1 MRMSHLFN
9 TYARAD
15 LVLVDGHDAYVTDD
29 AGNDYLDF
37 GAGIGVMNLGYHHPV
52 IQEAVEQQL
61 KGIWH
66 TSNLYES
73 PLQEKVA
80 HLLTQENDQL
90 VFFANSGAEAN
101 EAALKLARRYTGKH
115 KIMNFSQAFHGRT
128 YGALSLTPV
137 TAYQEGYGVDQD
149 VVTLPFNQA
158 LAIEALD
165 GTFAAVILEVVQ
177 GEGGI
182 HVAQKEWL
190 HELVAKANE
199 LGVLVII
206 DEVQSGMG
214 RTGSLYAYQQFGITP
229 DIVTVAKA
237 LANGLP
243 VGAMIGRSDLGRAF
257 QPGDHGTTFGG
268 NPIVMASAIAVLETL
283 TPEFLATV
291 AHKGELIRH
300 EIEELSA
307 NLPQVKMVRGAGLMI
322 GIELNVDVNAVL
334 VKLREKRILALSA
347 QGNTLRLLPVLTMD
361 QAILHAGIVTILET
375 IGEF

>member
-1 MRMSHLFN
+1 MSHLFN

-73 PLQEKVA
+73 PLQGKVA

-243 VGAMIGRSDLGRAF
+243 VGAMIGRADLGRAF
-257 QPGDHGTTFGG
+257 QPGAHGTTFGG

-361 QAILHAGIVTILET
+361 QATLHAGIVTILET

>member
-1 MRMSHLFN
+1 MSHLFN

-257 QPGDHGTTFGG
+257 QPGAHGTTFGG

-322 GIELNVDVNAVL
+322 GIELNVYVNAVL

-361 QAILHAGIVTILET
+361 QATLHAGIVTILET

>member
-1 MRMSHLFN
+1 MSHLFN

-52 IQEAVEQQL
+52 IQEAVEQQV

-243 VGAMIGRSDLGRAF
+243 VGAMIGRADLGRAF
-257 QPGDHGTTFGG
+257 QPGAHGTTFGG

-361 QAILHAGIVTILET
+361 QATLHAGIVTILET

>member
-1 MRMSHLFN
+1 
-9 TYARAD
+9 
-15 LVLVDGHDAYVTDD
+15 
-29 AGNDYLDF
+29 
-37 GAGIGVMNLGYHHPV
+37 
-52 IQEAVEQQL
+52 
-61 KGIWH
+61 
-66 TSNLYES
+66 
-73 PLQEKVA
+73 
-80 HLLTQENDQL
+80 
-90 VFFANSGAEAN
+90 
-101 EAALKLARRYTGKH
+101 
-115 KIMNFSQAFHGRT
+115 MNFSQAFHGRT

>member
-52 IQEAVEQQL
+52 IQEAVEQQV

-243 VGAMIGRSDLGRAF
+243 VGAMIGRADLGRAF
-257 QPGDHGTTFGG
+257 QPGAHGTTFGG

-361 QAILHAGIVTILET
+361 QATLHAGIVTILET

>member
-1 MRMSHLFN
+1 MSHLFN

-257 QPGDHGTTFGG
+257 QPGAHGTTFGG

-322 GIELNVDVNAVL
+322 GIELNMDVNAVL

-361 QAILHAGIVTILET
+361 QATLHAGIVTILET

>member
-1 MRMSHLFN
+1 MSHLFN

>member
-1 MRMSHLFN
+1 MSHLFN

-165 GTFAAVILEVVQ
+165 GTFAAVILEVIQ

-257 QPGDHGTTFGG
+257 QPGAHGTTFGG

-361 QAILHAGIVTILET
+361 QATLHAGIVTILET

>member
-1 MRMSHLFN
+1 MSHLFN

-29 AGNDYLDF
+29 AGDDYLDF

-243 VGAMIGRSDLGRAF
+243 VGAMIGRADLGRAF
-257 QPGDHGTTFGG
+257 QPGAHGTTFGG

-361 QAILHAGIVTILET
+361 QATLHAGIITILET

>member
-1 MRMSHLFN
+1 MSHLFN

-29 AGNDYLDF
+29 TGNDYLDF

-257 QPGDHGTTFGG
+257 QPGAHGTTFGG

-361 QAILHAGIVTILET
+361 QATLHAGIVTILET

>member
-1 MRMSHLFN
+1 MSHLFN

-15 LVLVDGHDAYVTDD
+15 LVLVDGHGAYVTDD

-257 QPGDHGTTFGG
+257 QPGAHGTTFGG
-268 NPIVMASAIAVLETL
+268 NPIVMASAIAVLEML

-361 QAILHAGIVTILET
+361 QATLHAGIVTILET

>member
-1 MRMSHLFN
+1 MSHLFN

-257 QPGDHGTTFGG
+257 QPGAHGTTFGG

>member
-1 MRMSHLFN
+1 MSHLFN

-243 VGAMIGRSDLGRAF
+243 VGAMIGRADLGRAF
-257 QPGDHGTTFGG
+257 QPGAHGTTFGG

-361 QAILHAGIVTILET
+361 QATLHAGIVTILET